1 MMKEEI
7 DPRSSLPEQAA
18 AEAAGKSPP
27 DEQQS
32 AGSLTTPEG
41 EALAASEQR
50 PETDQRP
57 ATDSLPETEQAASE
71 TESVAD
77 KETLP
82 DAQPALDSS
91 SPAGTQ
97 AVVEEP
103 AENQEV
109 AEVAS
114 ASALPQSEPLA
125 ASGAAASPP
134 DATSPPEAASSA
146 AAVPAVANQQSAAWR
161 SPWPLVVLVALG
173 LATWQWFETRQKLS
187 DTQQEL
193 ARRLAD
199 SDSSGAEIRALSKGA
214 TEQVAGVL
222 GRLAALEEKIGE
234 SQSQQAMLEQL
245 YQDVARNRDE
255 LALAE
260 VEQSVTLAAQQLQLA
275 GNVQAAVLA
284 LQAADARL
292 AASSRP
298 QFVSL
303 RKVLS
308 SDLELLRALPQIDIA
323 AMSLRLESVI
333 NALDTIPLAVDGR
346 PQANGGGGKD
356 APETPGQT
364 SPAPVSAEWPA
375 LTSAEFWQKLVSAEL
390 WQQLGREVWGEV
402 KSLIRIQRFDRDE
415 PAMLTPGQ
423 AFFLRENLKLRL
435 LNARLALLARDQW
448 TFQNELKHAQAWMNR
463 YFDASDSSLQT
474 AQANLEQ
481 LIATEIN
488 IEMPTL
494 NESRSAVKT
503 FKLGQERQ

>member
-18 AEAAGKSPP
+18 VESAGKPP
-27 DEQQS
+27 ADEQPPP
-32 AGSLTTPEG
+32 GSRTLPES
-41 EALAASEQR
+41 ESFPASEQP
-50 PETDQRP
+50 PETDP
-57 ATDSLPETEQAASE
+57 LPEKSSLPEAEQAVSE
-71 TESVAD
+71 TEPPA
-77 KETLP
+77 EQEPLP
-82 DAQPALDSS
+82 DAQASIDGS
-91 SPAGTQ
+91 SPPAATPV
-97 AVVEEP
+97 VVEEP
-103 AENQEV
+103 AETPSGASEPV
-109 AEVAS
+109 SDGAPVAS
-114 ASALPQSEPLA
+114 ERTA
-125 ASGAAASPP
+125 ASGPAANPAAASQP
-134 DATSPPEAASSA
+134 SPG
-146 AAVPAVANQQSAAWR
+146 WR
-161 SPWPLVVLVALG
+161 NPWLLVVLIALG
-173 LATWQWFETRQKLS
+173 LVAWQWFETRQKMAA
-187 DTQQEL
+187 TQQEL

-199 SDSSGAEIRALSKGA
+199 NDSSGAEIRALSKGA
-214 TEQVAGVL
+214 TDQMAGLVD
-222 GRLAALEEKIGE
+222 RLAALEAKIGE
-234 SQSQQAMLEQL
+234 SQSQQAMLEKL

-260 VEQSVTLAAQQLQLA
+260 VEQSLTMAAQQLQLA

-284 LQAADARL
+284 LQSAEARL

-308 SDLELLRALPQIDIA
+308 SDLELLRALPQIDVA

-346 PQANGGGGKD
+346 
-356 APETPGQT
+356 
-364 SPAPVSAEWPA
+364 SPAPGDDGDDAAQAAPAPVPAEWPA
-375 LTSAEFWQKLVSAEL
+375 VTSGEFWQKLVSAEL
-390 WQQLGREVWGEV
+390 WQRLGREVWGEV
-402 KSLIRIQRFDRDE
+402 KSLVRIQRFDRDE
-415 PAMLTPGQ
+415 PALLTPGQ

-463 YFDASDSSLQT
+463 YFDSSAASLQT

-503 FKLGQERQ
+503 VKLGQERQ

>member
-18 AEAAGKSPP
+18 AESAGKSPP

-32 AGSLTTPEG
+32 AGSLTTPES
-41 EALAASEQR
+41 EASAASESL

-57 ATDSLPETEQAASE
+57 EADSLPETEHAAAESE
-71 TESVAD
+71 PSGE
-77 KETLP
+77 KEALP
-82 DAQPALDSS
+82 DAPPTLDGP
-91 SPAGTQ
+91 SPAATQ
-97 AVVEEP
+97 SALEGP
-103 AENQEV
+103 AETPEA
-109 AEVAS
+109 AETGPGSV
-114 ASALPQSEPLA
+114 PPVSEPSA
-125 ASGAAASPP
+125 ASGP
-134 DATSPPEAASSA
+134 ATSPPEATSATAASSQ
-146 AAVPAVANQQSAAWR
+146 PPQPPQPQQSAGWR
-161 SPWPLVVLVALG
+161 SPWALVVLVALG
-173 LATWQWFETRQKLS
+173 LAAWQWFETRQKLS

-199 SDSSGAEIRALSKGA
+199 SDTSGAEIRALSKGA

-222 GRLAALEEKIGE
+222 GRLTALEEKIGE

-275 GNVQAAVLA
+275 GNVQAAVVA

-308 SDLELLRALPQIDIA
+308 SDLERLRALPQIDVA
-323 AMSLRLESVI
+323 AMSSRLESVI

-346 PQANGGGGKD
+346 PKANGDGGKD
-356 APETPGQT
+356 APNTAAQAA
-364 SPAPVSAEWPA
+364 SAAVSAEWPA
-375 LTSAEFWQKLVSAEL
+375 PTSVEFWQKLVSAEL
-390 WQQLGREVWGEV
+390 WQRLGREVWGEV

-415 PAMLTPGQ
+415 PAMLAPGQ

-474 AQANLEQ
+474 AQATLEQ

>member
-18 AEAAGKSPP
+18 AESAGKPP
-27 DEQQS
+27 ADEQPPP
-32 AGSLTTPEG
+32 GSRTLPES
-41 EALAASEQR
+41 ESFPASEQR
-50 PETDQRP
+50 PETDP
-57 ATDSLPETEQAASE
+57 LPEKDSLPEAERAASE
-71 TESVAD
+71 A
-77 KETLP
+77 
-82 DAQPALDSS
+82 
-91 SPAGTQ
+91 
-97 AVVEEP
+97 
-103 AENQEV
+103 
-109 AEVAS
+109 
-114 ASALPQSEPLA
+114 EPLA
-125 ASGAAASPP
+125 EQSPCRTRSNARWLHPRRSDTRRCRGSCSDASRGCEPVSDGASVASEQPAASGPAANPAAASQQPP
-134 DATSPPEAASSA
+134 G
-146 AAVPAVANQQSAAWR
+146 WR
-161 SPWPLVVLVALG
+161 NPWLLVVLIALG
-173 LATWQWFETRQKLS
+173 LVAWQWFETRQKMA

-214 TEQVAGVL
+214 NDQMAGLL
-222 GRLAALEEKIGE
+222 GRLAALEAKIGE
-234 SQSQQAMLEQL
+234 SQSQQAMLEKL

-260 VEQSVTLAAQQLQLA
+260 VEQSLTMAAQQLQLA

-284 LQAADARL
+284 LQSAEARL

-308 SDLELLRALPQIDIA
+308 SDLELLRALPQIDVA

-346 PQANGGGGKD
+346 SPAPGDDGKD
-356 APETPGQT
+356 AAQAA
-364 SPAPVSAEWPA
+364 PAPVPAEWPA
-375 LTSAEFWQKLVSAEL
+375 VTSVEFWQKLVSAEL
-390 WQQLGREVWGEV
+390 WQRLGREVWGEV
-402 KSLIRIQRFDRDE
+402 KSLVRIQRFDRDE
-415 PAMLTPGQ
+415 PALLTPGQ

-463 YFDASDSSLQT
+463 YFDSSAASLQT

-503 FKLGQERQ
+503 VKLGQERQ

>member
-18 AEAAGKSPP
+18 AASAAKPP
-27 DEQQS
+27 ADEQPS
-32 AGSLTTPEG
+32 PGSRTLSESESFP
-41 EALAASEQR
+41 ASEQR
-50 PETDQRP
+50 PETHP
-57 ATDSLPETEQAASE
+57 LPEKDSLPEAERAASE
-71 TESVAD
+71 AEPLTEQ
-77 KETLP
+77 EPLP
-82 DAQPALDSS
+82 DAQATLDGSTPAAAT
-91 SPAGTQ
+91 PA
-97 AVVEEP
+97 AVEDP
-103 AENQEV
+103 A
-109 AEVAS
+109 ATPAVAS
-114 ASALPQSEPLA
+114 EPVSDGPSV
-125 ASGAAASPP
+125 ASGQPAPSGPAANPAAAS
-134 DATSPPEAASSA
+134 
-146 AAVPAVANQQSAAWR
+146 QQSPGWR
-161 SPWPLVVLVALG
+161 NPWLLVVLIALG
-173 LATWQWFETRQKLS
+173 LVAWQWFETRQKMA

-214 TEQVAGVL
+214 NDQMAGLL
-222 GRLAALEEKIGE
+222 GRLAALEAKIGE
-234 SQSQQAMLEQL
+234 SQSQQAMLEKL

-260 VEQSVTLAAQQLQLA
+260 VEQSLTMAAQQLQLA

-284 LQAADARL
+284 LQSAEARL

-308 SDLELLRALPQIDIA
+308 SDLERLRALPQIDVA

-346 PQANGGGGKD
+346 SPAPGDDGKD
-356 APETPGQT
+356 AAQAA
-364 SPAPVSAEWPA
+364 PAPEPAEWPA
-375 LTSAEFWQKLVSAEL
+375 VTSVEFWQKMVSAEL
-390 WQQLGREVWGEV
+390 WQRLGREVWGEV
-402 KSLIRIQRFDRDE
+402 KSLVRIQRFDRDE
-415 PAMLTPGQ
+415 PALLTPGQ

-435 LNARLALLARDQW
+435 LNARLALLAHDQW

-463 YFDASDSSLQT
+463 YFDSSAASLQA

-503 FKLGQERQ
+503 VKLGQESQ

>member
-7 DPRSSLPEQAA
+7 APRSSLPEQAA
-18 AEAAGKSPP
+18 AESAGKSPP
-27 DEQQS
+27 DEQQQS
-32 AGSLTTPEG
+32 PGSPTSPAS
-41 EALAASEQR
+41 EALAASEQL
-50 PETDQRP
+50 PERDRLP
-57 ATDSLPETEQAASE
+57 EADSLPETEQAASE
-71 TESVAD
+71 AEHPAE
-77 KETLP
+77 KEALP
-82 DAQPALDSS
+82 DAPSALDSP
-91 SPAGTQ
+91 SPDAAQG
-97 AVVEEP
+97 AVDGP
-103 AENQEV
+103 AET
-109 AEVAS
+109 AEAAEAAS
-114 ASALPQSEPLA
+114 GSALPVSEPSA
-125 ASGAAASPP
+125 ASEPAASPP
-134 DATSPPEAASSA
+134 EVTRSA
-146 AAVPAVANQQSAAWR
+146 AAAPPPAQQSAGWR
-161 SPWPLVVLVALG
+161 SPWALVVLVALG
-173 LATWQWFETRQKLS
+173 LAAWQWFETRQKLS
-187 DTQQEL
+187 HTQQEL

-214 TEQVAGVL
+214 TDQVAGVL
-222 GRLAALEEKIGE
+222 GRLTALEEKIGE

-323 AMSLRLESVI
+323 AMSVRLESVI

-346 PQANGGGGKD
+346 PPANGDGGKD
-356 APETPGQT
+356 APDTAAAQ
-364 SPAPVSAEWPA
+364 SSAAAPAEWPA
-375 LTSAEFWQKLVSAEL
+375 VTSAEFWQKLVSAEL
-390 WQQLGREVWGEV
+390 WQRLGREVWGEV

-448 TFQNELKHAQAWMNR
+448 TFQNELKHALAWMNR

-488 IEMPTL
+488 IAMPTL
-494 NESRSAVKT
+494 NESRSALKT

>member
-1 MMKEEI
+1 MMKEKI

-18 AEAAGKSPP
+18 AESAGKPPADEPPPGSRTSPESESFP
-27 DEQQS
+27 
-32 AGSLTTPEG
+32 
-41 EALAASEQR
+41 ASEQR
-50 PETDQRP
+50 PETDP
-57 ATDSLPETEQAASE
+57 LPEKDSLPEAEQAASE
-71 TESVAD
+71 AEPLAQQ
-77 KETLP
+77 KPLP
-82 DAQPALDSS
+82 DAQATLDGSTPAAAT
-91 SPAGTQ
+91 PA
-97 AVVEEP
+97 AVEDP
-103 AENQEV
+103 A
-109 AEVAS
+109 ATPAVAS
-114 ASALPQSEPLA
+114 EPVSDGASVASEQPA
-125 ASGAAASPP
+125 ASGLAANPAAAS
-134 DATSPPEAASSA
+134 
-146 AAVPAVANQQSAAWR
+146 QQSPDWR
-161 SPWPLVVLVALG
+161 NPWLLVVLIVLG
-173 LATWQWFETRQKLS
+173 LVAWQWFETRQKMA

-199 SDSSGAEIRALSKGA
+199 SDSSGAEVRALSKGA
-214 TEQVAGVL
+214 SDQMAGLL
-222 GRLAALEEKIGE
+222 GRLAALEAKVGE
-234 SQSQQAMLEQL
+234 SQSQQAMLEKL
-245 YQDVARNRDE
+245 YQDVARSRDE

-260 VEQSVTLAAQQLQLA
+260 VEQSLTLAAQQLQLA

-284 LQAADARL
+284 LQSAETRL

-308 SDLELLRALPQIDIA
+308 SDLELLRALPQIDVA

-346 PQANGGGGKD
+346 SPAHGDDAKD
-356 APETPGQT
+356 AAQAA
-364 SPAPVSAEWPA
+364 PAPVPAEWPA
-375 LTSAEFWQKLVSAEL
+375 LTSVDFWQKLVSAEL
-390 WQQLGREVWGEV
+390 WQRLGREVWGEV
-402 KSLIRIQRFDRDE
+402 KSLVRIQRFDRDE
-415 PAMLTPGQ
+415 PALLTPGQ

-463 YFDASDSSLQT
+463 YFDSSAASLQT

-503 FKLGQERQ
+503 VKLGQERQ